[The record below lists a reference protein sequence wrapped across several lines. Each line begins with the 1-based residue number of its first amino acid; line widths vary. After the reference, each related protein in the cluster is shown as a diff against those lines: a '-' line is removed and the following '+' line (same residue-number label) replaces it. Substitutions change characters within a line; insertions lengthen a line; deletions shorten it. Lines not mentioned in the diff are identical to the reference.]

1 VIEARG
7 LSMRYGAVNAL
18 VDATFSAQK
27 GEVVGLLGP
36 NGAGK
41 TTTMRILTT
50 FQQPS
55 GGSAIVAGHDIVA
68 EPLEVRRRIGYLPE
82 SLPLYLS
89 MEVRECLRFVGRAR
103 GLRGRELKDRV
114 DWVVAKCGLDRM
126 FRSPVLTLSKGYRQR
141 TALAQALVHDPE
153 VVILDEPT
161 TGLDPHQILEMRR
174 LIRELA
180 AERTVM
186 LSTHIMQEASAL
198 VDRLLVMS
206 RGRIVG
212 RGTPDELR
220 EQSGVYPTVR
230 LRVRGA
236 RVVDAMMALEALSAA
251 GKITATD
258 SEDAYAALEIVE
270 VDDGLLDAVGILA
283 HDHGLTVLELS
294 RTEGSLED
302 VFLALTSDDWAGDQ
316 ALYDAAGSATHQGAP
331 SVDAGD
337 DTDAAADATETDD
350 DEVAA

>member
-7 LSMRYGAVNAL
+7 LSMRYGAVTAL
-18 VDATFSAQK
+18 VDSSFSAQK

-50 FQQPS
+50 FQIPS
-55 GGSAIVAGHDIVA
+55 EGSATVAGHDVVT

-82 SLPLYLS
+82 TLPLYLS
-89 MEVRECLRFVGRAR
+89 MEVRECLEFVGRAR
-103 GLRGRELKDRV
+103 GLRGKELKERV
-114 DWVVAKCGLDRM
+114 QWVVAKCGLDRM
-126 FRSPVLTLSKGYRQR
+126 FRSPVITLSKGYRQR

-186 LSTHIMQEASAL
+186 LSTHIMQEATAL
-198 VDRLLVMS
+198 ADRLLVMS

-220 EQSGVYPTVR
+220 EQAGVHATVR
-230 LRVRGA
+230 LRVRGEGI
-236 RVVDAMMALEALSAA
+236 VDAMMALEALPSAREL
-251 GKITATD
+251 TATD
-258 SEDAYAALEIVE
+258 SADGYASLEIVE
-270 VDDGLLDAVGILA
+270 RDEGLLDSVGVVA

-294 RTEGSLED
+294 REEGSLEN
-302 VFLALTSDDWAGDQ
+302 VFLSLTSDDWAGDQ
-316 ALYDAAGSATHQGAP
+316 ALSEAAGPVPHHDDAASTKPTGPA
-331 SVDAGD
+331 
-337 DTDAAADATETDD
+337 TDD
-350 DEVAA
+350 GEVAA